1 MTTVE
6 SEVLE
11 PAPRTMKSV
20 ITVDVPDAGTQT
32 TIVLY
37 GLGGGTVVANVNKA
51 SLLAAFMFRDLMDRH
66 LDLLGVNPFSRPH
79 VLARR
84 CRQYQRRLTRYE
96 VSPYE
101 IYARLYNSAHPARH
115 ISARRLNRLQRERAL
130 ELFSKSQ
137 MPADYR
143 RQR

>member
-37 GLGGGTVVANVNKA
+37 GLGGGAVVANVNKA

-84 CRQYQRRLTRYE
+84 CRQYQRRGRYE

-115 ISARRLNRLQRERAL
+115 ISARRLNRVQIQRAL
-130 ELFSKSQ
+130 HLFYNRK
-137 MPADYR
+137 MPTDYR